1 MENLIKNRM
10 MDRNK
15 TLNEMK
21 KQLDKYKPLKFE
33 LDAMLQDI
41 GLPASNGLNLEQFE
55 QASKE

>member
-1 MENLIKNRM
+1 